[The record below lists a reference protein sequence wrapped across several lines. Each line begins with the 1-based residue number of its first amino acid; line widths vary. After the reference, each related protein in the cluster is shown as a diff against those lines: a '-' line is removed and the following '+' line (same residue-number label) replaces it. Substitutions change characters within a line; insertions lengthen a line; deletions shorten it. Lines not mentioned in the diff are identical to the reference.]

1 MVDIPGNQAGAL
13 ATNRRFWDDP
23 FVEPKQQHRFGVNFP
38 VYMNM
43 GAEDSSALAA
53 LYLKHAGSS
62 TTTITTS
69 TSDDEDGSDFM
80 ANTANVRTITTTTNS
95 GLRDLRVT
103 QTANFT
109 NFGTKADGK
118 GKGGLYMRISEYI
131 GYSFTPPPLG
141 YEQGYLTGEGSEA
154 GSARPDPGNNTYTIG
169 DATLVFVTTLRDDL
183 HFSLNF
189 LFALSFQA
197 SGAEKTPVR
206 LFPEQVCGS
215 GISKTLVIKE
225 YSARPDT
232 KPGLSKYNAAP
243 ESMEGIE
250 AILDA
255 APRVVGLHKIND
267 PVIKSATFDPFTY
280 GATDLVK
287 VTLTLGYGA
296 PDQGGGLA
304 DFYSYQ
310 ATTSR
315 YQKSYFT
322 WEGEPLEDP
331 VPSFNLIRKELRR
344 EYPNFS
350 SGHDAASVAQ
360 GNVTE
365 TAAAIRK
372 RLRQQSLGPNK
383 ERTDLIRDRMEEG
396 DVTKIN
402 EMVSKSIQTLLD
414 EKAAAE
420 AQAAEE
426 RLAREAR
433 AAEDGTFEEQINREA
448 DETRQRLRES
458 EERNRLYGPESNP
471 QHLIDEEAAAQAA
484 ELDRNLAAPHGNAHL
499 NRGGSGQDFNPFR
512 RTAPEFVEPAFTDQQ
527 SAARR
532 QISRLSNN
540 QSSAGSNVSEFGKED

>member
-53 LYLKHAGSS
+53 LYIKHAS
-62 TTTITTS
+62 TTTTTTIPS
-69 TSDDEDGSDFM
+69 TSDDKDGRDLLE
-80 ANTANVRTITTTTNS
+80 ATGDDEVITTTTNS

-103 QTANFT
+103 QAANFT
-109 NFGTKADGK
+109 NFGTREDGK
-118 GKGGLYMRISEYI
+118 GDGGLYMRISEYI
-131 GYSFTPPPLG
+131 GSSFTPPALG
-141 YEQGYLTGEGSEA
+141 YTQAYLTGEQSVA
-154 GSARPDPGNNTYTIG
+154 GMARPDPGNNTYTIG

-197 SGAEKTPVR
+197 SGEEKTPVH

-232 KPGLSKYNAAP
+232 NPGLSKYNAAP
-243 ESMEGIE
+243 ESMDGVK
-250 AILDA
+250 AILNA
-255 APRVVGLHKIND
+255 PPRVVGLHKIND
-267 PVIKSATFDPFTY
+267 PVIKSVTFDPFTY
-280 GATDLVK
+280 GTTDLVK

-296 PDQGGGLA
+296 PDQGDGLA
-304 DFYSYQ
+304 DFYSYE

-315 YQKSYFT
+315 YQKSYFSF
-322 WEGEPLEDP
+322 EGESPEDP
-331 VPSFNLIRKELRR
+331 VPRFNLARKELRR

-350 SGHDAASVAQ
+350 SGHNVASVAQ
-360 GNVTE
+360 GNVSE
-365 TAAAIRK
+365 TAPAIRK

-420 AQAAEE
+420 AQAAEDQLV
-426 RLAREAR
+426 RDAR

-458 EERNRLYGPESNP
+458 EERYRLEGPETNP
-471 QHLIDEEAAAQAA
+471 QHLIDEEAQRVAA
-484 ELDRNLAAPHGNAHL
+484 ELDRNLATPHGNAHL

-540 QSSAGSNVSEFGKED
+540 QSAAGSNVSEFGKED